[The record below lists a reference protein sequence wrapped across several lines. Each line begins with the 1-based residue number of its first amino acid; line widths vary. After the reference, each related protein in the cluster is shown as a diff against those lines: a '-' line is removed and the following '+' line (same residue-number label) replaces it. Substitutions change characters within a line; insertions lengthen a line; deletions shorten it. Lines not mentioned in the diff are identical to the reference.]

1 MTAELQPCDQAQGVN
16 RLLKQRIYAALDSE
30 FVSRI
35 CKQVNIN
42 FKVNTNSAYDYE
54 AADVSGI
61 GSFVDMSN

>member
-42 FKVNTNSAYDYE
+42 FKEKAHPASAYE

-61 GSFVDMSN
+61 DSFVDMSN